1 MVFSRI
7 LKREDPF
14 MVDDILINK
23 AQTIEDCIR
32 RVSEE
37 YDSNRDNLLK
47 NQTKQD
53 AILLNIERACQ
64 AAIDIGMHIVRIKKL
79 GVPKASREV
88 FDILLAHKIITEA
101 LCKKMQGLVG
111 FRNTAIHNYK
121 KLDLAIVEA
130 VITKHLTDLQELS
143 RIALQLK

>member
-1 MVFSRI
+1 MG
-7 LKREDPF
+7 
-14 MVDDILINK
+14 DDIILNK

-32 RVSEE
+32 RVHEE
-37 YDSNRDNLLK
+37 YAGDPDNLRK

-53 AILLNIERACQ
+53 AILLNLERACQ
-64 AAIDIGMHIVRIKKL
+64 AAIDIGMRIVRLKKL
-79 GVPKASREV
+79 GIPKESREV
-88 FDILLAHKIITEA
+88 FDVLLAKGFISDV
-101 LCKKMQGLVG
+101 LCRKMHGLVS

-130 VITKHLTDLQELS
+130 VITKHLSDLQELS

>member
-1 MVFSRI
+1 MA
-7 LKREDPF
+7 
-14 MVDDILINK
+14 DDILINK
-23 AQTIEDCIR
+23 SQTIEDCIR
-32 RVSEE
+32 RIHEE
-37 YDSNRDNLLK
+37 YANDRDNLLK

-64 AAIDIGMHIVRIKKL
+64 AAIDIGMHLVRIKKL

-88 FDILLAHKIITEA
+88 FDILLAHGLITEN
-101 LCKKMQGLVG
+101 LCHKMQGLVG

-130 VITKHLTDLQELS
+130 VITKHLSDLQELT
-143 RIALQLK
+143 RVALQLK